1 MVRRDDIERFQAQKV
16 EAGLSKDPGEE
27 AKETERLQK
36 QVEDNIKEINR
47 LVSGT
52 GLAGKML
59 FNERGQLVAPSGVSG
74 LDGEVLR
81 RVTNLASF
89 LLKLI
94 EKNQERGLKIP
105 DEYIY
110 TGEDPTNEDLS
121 E

>member
-74 LDGEVLR
+74 LDGD
-81 RVTNLASF
+81 LASF